1 MNKIS
6 LFFLI
11 QIGLVALLSNAMGQ
25 SNPYTVT
32 VNISGRIDTTE
43 KNTRDIYYLFKNY
56 LESRPDSLYDNPYWN
71 NKEKRERQSGNPA
84 IFYTP
89 LYEYNISP
97 KRIFNTWKPFI
108 LSIEKLE
115 LNKYKIRVALIKDEA
130 EPDKILTILN
140 LNAIRDNGNWVLENT
155 FHDIVKSWESV
166 NYKYINYV
174 YPKSHSFNQILAQ
187 KSIDFCDSIKK
198 VLDIKLNDTFSF
210 YLSDNPD
217 EMGLLFGYEFYYLN
231 YTTGLT
237 TKWLNQIFS
246 AKGNEFYPH
255 EFMHII
261 LKGIG
266 NDSRNYLI
274 EEGLACFLGE
284 FNTPRYKS
292 RISKLSKDYLVNK
305 PTYDLE
311 SLVLNKAENNGYQSA
326 YPTGSIIA
334 EIIYESRGYSG
345 IIELCKAD
353 TRKSEDIL
361 RIIYKITGLN
371 KKGLVKKFREKLILY
386 GS

>member
-1 MNKIS
+1 M
-6 LFFLI
+6 
-11 QIGLVALLSNAMGQ
+11 
-25 SNPYTVT
+25 
-32 VNISGRIDTTE
+32 
-43 KNTRDIYYLFKNY
+43 
-56 LESRPDSLYDNPYWN
+56 
-71 NKEKRERQSGNPA
+71 
-84 IFYTP
+84 
-89 LYEYNISP
+89 
-97 KRIFNTWKPFI
+97 
-108 LSIEKLE
+108 
-115 LNKYKIRVALIKDEA
+115 ALIKDEA